1 MVSHELIMISKCD
14 DLNKRDGRVKEG
26 VEDIISSSRHR
37 RRHADETKED
47 KREEKPSCQSAAIL
61 LSHREP
67 ASAHT
72 ATAGYKSTHDCFTR
86 AERCTQINRK
96 GLTPKGEKV
105 RILSVLRRG
114 AAMLFQL

>member
-26 VEDIISSSRHR
+26 VEDVISSSRHG

-47 KREEKPSCQSAAIL
+47 KREEKPGCQSAAIL

-67 ASAHT
+67 ASAHRT
-72 ATAGYKSTHDCFTR
+72 TAGCKSTHGFCTP
-86 AERCTQINRK
+86 AERCTQRK
-96 GLTPKGEKV
+96 TQDLTRKREQVK
-105 RILSVLRRG
+105 ILSVP
-114 AAMLFQL
+114 FQL